1 MKEKFNI
8 NLNVE
13 DVNEMEDIFY
23 QYKTKKKRVKNNK
36 KTRMES
42 YK

>member
-8 NLNVE
+8 NLNLE

-23 QYKTKKKRVKNNK
+23 QYKPKKKRVKNNK